1 MGKEYRTYIAM
12 EKIHLGLNDKENSEQ
27 LVIEEGDVVEYNGRI
42 AKIDGVEYALP
53 RLKSAISS
61 RWLVDQATL
70 LQGNVES
77 YRPISAKI
85 EMSGATP
92 EQERIVAATTISEEE
107 RNVGTIEAVRARGRY
122 ENPNNY
128 PVEAQE
134 GVVVGGTSFQTRAYG
149 EGASEGMGVQATDV
163 SAMTSTSTIS
173 SEESTAAR
181 KARELQEAENAR
193 LERKIRAL
201 QEKLANQ
208 APVQEPRQVREGIE
222 FEMEG
227 ISQRTAGTTAQD
239 EESLSSIWDG
249 GDGAVTVGSV
259 HDEPEINA
267 EDVVQDKEAR
277 LALARQMMPSFD
289 WDFSVHWRTKLKLLE
304 DSNNPT
310 LVIAAYA
317 VESDAMK
324 KHIAKSFPQYQLG
337 A

>member
-12 EKIHLGLNDKENSEQ
+12 EKIHLGLNDKENTEQ
-27 LVIEEGDVVEYNGRI
+27 LVIEEGDVIEYNGRI
-42 AKIDGVEYALP
+42 AKIDGVEYTLP

-122 ENPNNY
+122 ENPANY
-128 PVEAQE
+128 PIEAQE

-181 KARELQEAENAR
+181 KARLLQEAETAR
-193 LERKIRAL
+193 LERKIRDL
-201 QEKLANQ
+201 QAKLSNQ
-208 APVQEPRQVREGIE
+208 GLEQAPRQVREGIE

-227 ISQRTAGTTAQD
+227 ISHHTAGTTAQD

-249 GDGAVTVGSV
+249 GEGAVTVASV
-259 HDEPEINA
+259 NEEPEINA

-324 KHIAKSFPQYQLG
+324 KHIAKSFPQYHLG